1 MYNFLFIIF
10 QAILNET
17 SFGLHR
23 LTQRQGLI
31 HDYEIVLPKSW
42 NIPSCQPGR
51 QMTSVQKAN
60 PTRPDIMIDAKLGP
74 IQSQIGPRPW
84 TEQPQGC
91 GEPGFGIH
99 VPSRFLDLERPSPLY
114 KNSWE
119 LRTKGKL
126 QLLFL
131 AYSPVLLGFPK
142 DNRKRFPQ
150 VFFHLLVFF
159 LLIFC
164 CKYQRC

>member
-1 MYNFLFIIF
+1 M
-10 QAILNET
+10 NET

-91 GEPGFGIH
+91 GKPGYGIH
-99 VPSRFLDLERPSPLY
+99 VPSKFLDLGPSPLY
-114 KNSWE
+114 KDSWE
-119 LRTKGKL
+119 LRIKGKL
-126 QLLFL
+126 SFLFNV
-131 AYSPVLLGFPK
+131 SRKQKCTVLQDGQFAVLR
-142 DNRKRFPQ
+142 N
-150 VFFHLLVFF
+150 
-159 LLIFC
+159 
-164 CKYQRC
+164 KY

>member
-1 MYNFLFIIF
+1 MNFHLESLYVFIF

-114 KNSWE
+114 KDSWE

-126 QLLFL
+126 LLLFL
-131 AYSPVLLGFPK
+131 VNSLNSIFGWLFI
-142 DNRKRFPQ
+142 RF
-150 VFFHLLVFF
+150 FFCSF
-159 LLIFC
+159 FC
-164 CKYQRC
+164 CKYLLNH

>member
-1 MYNFLFIIF
+1 
-10 QAILNET
+10 
-17 SFGLHR
+17 
-23 LTQRQGLI
+23 
-31 HDYEIVLPKSW
+31 
-42 NIPSCQPGR
+42 
-51 QMTSVQKAN
+51 MTSVQKAN

-99 VPSRFLDLERPSPLY
+99 VPSRFLDLEQPSPLY
-114 KNSWE
+114 KDSWE

-142 DNRKRFPQ
+142 VFLRF
-150 VFFHLLVFF
+150 FFQFSAHF
-159 LLIFC
+159 L
-164 CKYQRC
+164 